1 MRSAPGYLARLTEAG
16 RPGDAAALRPPR
28 PLFAPDGGPPLVA
41 GAGGEARPPRLTPAA
56 PARSEDGATIASRH
70 DEPAA
75 FDASRLWPARGPVPQ
90 VATGVRTGGA
100 AGPPAAEPVIFPG
113 SAGRAGPPPS
123 RAGADRQP
131 AADETDAALE
141 RPSRPARDPG
151 PGRQQPVRR
160 AAVVPAATPSPD
172 QGSASAPAA
181 AGLAARRGQP
191 GPEPG
196 KSAREEGAS
205 ASQRPARGLPASPAH
220 GSAQGLSHGWPP
232 GRASAPAVR
241 PGPIPELTPSRRP
254 QSARDGNSGAAVSGQ
269 PAAPARHGAAPARVT
284 IGTIE
289 VTVVPPAPPPPSP
302 PASHAPARTAGPQ
315 RPRGDAVRHGARRWF
330 GTGQI

>member
-1 MRSAPGYLARLTEAG
+1 MRSAPGYLARITEAG

-41 GAGGEARPPRLTPAA
+41 GADGETRPPRLTPAA
-56 PARSEDGATIASRH
+56 PARSGGGATIASRH
-70 DEPAA
+70 DEPA
-75 FDASRLWPARGPVPQ
+75 FDARRPRPARGPGPQ
-90 VATGVRTGGA
+90 QATGFRTGGA

-113 SAGRAGPPPS
+113 PAGPTGPPPR

-131 AADETDAALE
+131 TADETYAAVALE

-151 PGRQQPVRR
+151 PGRKQPVHR

-172 QGSASAPAA
+172 QGGASASAAT
-181 AGLAARRGQP
+181 GFAARRSQP

-205 ASQRPARGLPASPAH
+205 ASQRPARGLSASPAH
-220 GSAQGLSHGWPP
+220 GSAQGLSRGWPHD
-232 GRASAPAVR
+232 RAAASAVHPDS
-241 PGPIPELTPSRRP
+241 IPELTPSPGP
-254 QSARDGNSGAAVSGQ
+254 QSARDGNPRAAVSGQ
-269 PAAPARHGAAPARVT
+269 PAGPALHGAGPARVT

-302 PASHAPARTAGPQ
+302 APARTLAPQ